1 MEQSSNTK
9 IFQNLVQD
17 ITNLIKNLEIELLSF
32 EKNIEKTT
40 QAPGKLNIFQK
51 LKSIW
56 PFRNF
61 FGGKPT
67 LKEYLEF
74 NNKIK
79 NICDQIIVENFTIL
93 ESNNQISNILNKFN
107 DEFKKIIMKYAN
119 FLQKD
124 YEAERAG
131 LIKKTGAPDET
142 SASVIQDTQQEA
154 SLENDKIQKSISR
167 VLETKERKDYI
178 VNEKWFNN
186 GEIIPDFFGEVLD
199 YLINN
204 DIDIKDENEIKNAFS
219 GKYSPNPTKTFYSK
233 ILRIFGSEE
242 SVDKLE
248 AKIINRD
255 IIIGS
260 VEELIKKIKTSF
272 QDKEKVTNI
281 LKQILEID
289 KNENVRRRTIIEA
302 KKREAGMGKDIEQTI
317 FWNVAIND
325 DLRRALIESLL
336 DDNSAD

>member
-1 MEQSSNTK
+1 
-9 IFQNLVQD
+9 
-17 ITNLIKNLEIELLSF
+17 
-32 EKNIEKTT
+32 
-40 QAPGKLNIFQK
+40 
-51 LKSIW
+51 
-56 PFRNF
+56 
-61 FGGKPT
+61 
-67 LKEYLEF
+67 LEF

-131 LIKKTGAPDET
+131 FIKKTGAPDET
-142 SASVIQDTQQEA
+142 SASVIKDTQQEA

-167 VLETKERKDYI
+167 VLETKERKDDV

-186 GEIIPDFFGEVLD
+186 GEIAPDFFGEVLD

-260 VEELIKKIKTSF
+260 VEEIYKKIETF
-272 QDKEKVTNI
+272 DDEKARNI
-281 LKQILEID
+281 LRQIIEIE
-289 KNENVRRRTIIEA
+289 KNDNVRRRTIIEA

-325 DLRRALIESLL
+325 DLRRALIEHLL
-336 DDNSAD
+336 K